1 MITSIAANHAKGKSA
16 QDKIFGANAAAVA
29 AAAKYGADKVTN
41 ATIGAILDEDEKLV
55 CLPTIEKVYRGLATN
70 ELIAYAPISGLPDYL
85 EKVITAAFGTSRPEG
100 YIAAV
105 ATAGGTGVI
114 HHTIWNYMDAG
125 ETALTSDWYWGP
137 YKVVYRGLATNELI
151 AYAPISG
158 LPDYLEKVI
167 TAAFGTSRP
176 EGYIAAVATAGGTG
190 VIHHTIWNY
199 MDAGETALTS
209 DWYWGPYKVLCQD
222 MGRKLDT
229 YKMLDENNK
238 YNLPALKAKV
248 NEILGKQKSLL
259 LMINTPA
266 HNPTGYSLS
275 EEDLQGV
282 IDIIKE
288 ATAGTDKTVTLLL
301 DVAYIDYA
309 GEKEEVRKIFK
320 KLSNLPANI
329 LSIVAYSMSKGFTL
343 YGQRTGAMI
352 GVSSSKEIIEEFAA
366 INQYTSRATWSNI
379 NRPAMKTLANIY
391 SDPELLAATEKE
403 RDDYYQMIKAR
414 ADLFTKEAEECGLPM
429 LPYVAGFFL
438 SIPAKNPDAICDKL
452 HEDNIFAVPLAAGV
466 RIAVCAVPLKKIA
479 GMAAKVQAAM
489 QAVEK

>member
-1 MITSIAANHAKGKSA
+1 MSIAAKHAKGKSA

-29 AAAKYGADKVTN
+29 AAAKYGKDAVTN
-41 ATIGAILDEDEKLV
+41 ATIGAILDEDENLV
-55 CLPTIEKVYRGLATN
+55 CLPTVEEVFRGLSTN
-70 ELIAYAPISGLPDYL
+70 EMIAYAPISGLPEYL
-85 EKVITAAFGTSRPEG
+85 DCVLTAAFGNSRPEG
-100 YIAAV
+100 YISAV
-105 ATAGGTGVI
+105 ATAGGTGAI
-114 HHTIWNYMDAG
+114 HHAIWNYT
-125 ETALTSDWYWGP
+125 ETGDTVLCSDWYWG
-137 YKVVYRGLATNELI
+137 A
-151 AYAPISG
+151 
-158 LPDYLEKVI
+158 
-167 TAAFGTSRP
+167 
-176 EGYIAAVATAGGTG
+176 
-190 VIHHTIWNY
+190 
-199 MDAGETALTS
+199 
-209 DWYWGPYKVLCQD
+209 YKVLCQD
-222 MGRKLDT
+222 MGRNFTT
-229 YKMLDENNK
+229 YKLLDKNNK
-238 YNLPALKAKV
+238 FNLPALKEKVDELLAKQD
-248 NEILGKQKSLL
+248 NLL
-259 LMINTPA
+259 YLLNTPA

-275 EEDLQGV
+275 GEDMDGV
-282 IDIIKE
+282 LAILKE
-288 ATAGTDKTVTLLL
+288 AAVPGKNIVFFL

-329 LSIVAYSMSKGFTL
+329 LSIVPYSMSKGFTL